1 MKLSFFEG
9 KHTKRRKNRHSV
21 GYLGKAKVRNL
32 FFVSLAGSLMTVLSD
47 ATDALIVANLI
58 GPDAVAGTVLVAPF
72 FTFGMIFEILVSTGA
87 AVLYT
92 RAVADY
98 DSKMA
103 REILGMSGAIALIF
117 GALLSVAAFT
127 GQNLFFDLMG
137 AEGVVREYGE
147 KYFYFYRFTFLINP
161 LTSLLTEIVYIDGDE
176 ITSTASEAVVFIG
189 NAVFSI
195 ILVHYMGILGASL
208 GSAIGLVM
216 SFLLLVSHFFRKKYR
231 VKPVVI
237 FRMSDIKEILIIGGT
252 DAINIGCDC
261 LYSLLINAFIVHMFG
276 AGYLVLLAIATMI
289 YDLMS
294 LGEGV
299 SESMK
304 TMLLSY
310 HSDSNIDAMKNLLK
324 FGIRVLLIIG
334 SVFIAVIFF
343 LAPIFPRMY
352 DIADPDLAQKA
363 VVACRLCSLSCIPCI
378 LLSIFS
384 EYYTNIGKYRITV
397 LSNTLDSI
405 VVRIIL
411 NTSLGLLLGINGI
424 WLGEALCTYVTLALS
439 SIYVIRKYGKD
450 DFPFLIGDNASASQN
465 FNFRITELDAVRVRD
480 EVNDFLQDQSVPGK
494 IRNMVMLLF
503 EDISMLILD
512 VNKDADDV
520 NADVF
525 VNCRDEAVNV
535 VIWYDGEEVNLSD
548 EDMLPT
554 GIRTYLVASLM
565 GRFYDKKYQPTAGYN
580 RMSFMVPYNMSS
592 STFSPS

>member
-1 MKLSFFEG
+1 
-9 KHTKRRKNRHSV
+9 
-21 GYLGKAKVRNL
+21 
-32 FFVSLAGSLMTVLSD
+32 
-47 ATDALIVANLI
+47 
-58 GPDAVAGTVLVAPF
+58 
-72 FTFGMIFEILVSTGA
+72 
-87 AVLYT
+87 
-92 RAVADY
+92 
-98 DSKMA
+98 
-103 REILGMSGAIALIF
+103 
-117 GALLSVAAFT
+117 
-127 GQNLFFDLMG
+127 
-137 AEGVVREYGE
+137 
-147 KYFYFYRFTFLINP
+147 
-161 LTSLLTEIVYIDGDE
+161 
-176 ITSTASEAVVFIG
+176 
-189 NAVFSI
+189 
-195 ILVHYMGILGASL
+195 MGILGASL
-208 GSAIGLVM
+208 GSAIGLIL
-216 SFLLLVSHFFRKKYR
+216 SFILLLSHFFRKKYR
-231 VKPVVI
+231 TKPIIV

-252 DAINIGCDC
+252 DAVNIGCDC
-261 LYSLLINAFIVHMFG
+261 LYSLLINAFIVHRFG

-363 VVACRLCSLSCIPCI
+363 IVACRLCSLSCIPCI

-480 EVNDFLQDQSVPGK
+480 EVNDFLQGQSVPGK

>member
-9 KHTKRRKNRHSV
+9 KHTKRRRNRHSV

-98 DSKMA
+98 DSKKA
-103 REILGMSGAIALIF
+103 REILGMSGAIAVIF
-117 GALLSVAAFT
+117 GALLSLAAFT
-127 GQNLFFDLMG
+127 GQNLFFDMMG
-137 AEGVVREYGE
+137 AEGAVRSYGE

-208 GSAIGLVM
+208 GSAIGLIL
-216 SFLLLVSHFFRKKYR
+216 SFILLLSHFFRKKYR
-231 VKPVVI
+231 TKPIIV

-261 LYSLLINAFIVHMFG
+261 LYSLLINAFIVHRFG

-324 FGIRVLLIIG
+324 FGIHVLLIIG
-334 SVFIAVIFF
+334 GIFIAAIFF
-343 LAPIFPRMY
+343 LAPLFPLMY
-352 DIADPDLAQKA
+352 DIADPDMAKKA
-363 VVACRLCSLSCIPCI
+363 VIACRLCSLACIPCV
-378 LLSIFS
+378 LLTIFS
-384 EYYTNIGKYRITV
+384 EYYTNIGKYKITV
-397 LSNTLDSI
+397 IANSLDSI
-405 VVRIIL
+405 VIRIIL
-411 NTSLGLLLGINGI
+411 NTSFGLLLGINGI

-450 DFPFLIGDNASASQN
+450 DFPFLIGDNASVSQN
-465 FNFRITELDAVRVRD
+465 FNFRITELDAVKVRD
-480 EVNDFLQDQSVPGK
+480 EVNDFLQGRSVPGK
-494 IRNMVMLLF
+494 IRNLVMLLF

-512 VNKDADDV
+512 VNKDSEAV

-525 VNCRDEAVNV
+525 VSCRDEAVNV